1 MFSAVKLDICYTMI
15 YQVHIMEY
23 VPYVGWGTSNC
34 ATMMTRFMFVLKK
47 KKKGRHSVNL
57 WKLNNK
63 DQLGNF
69 SLSKCRYVDEL
80 IILYFSKKYVWAYL
94 F

>member
-47 KKKGRHSVNL
+47 KKKS
-57 WKLNNK
+57 
-63 DQLGNF
+63 
-69 SLSKCRYVDEL
+69 S
-80 IILYFSKKYVWAYL
+80 
-94 F
+94 

>member
-23 VPYVGWGTSNC
+23 VPYVCQYFYS
-34 ATMMTRFMFVLKK
+34 FYFFIKKK